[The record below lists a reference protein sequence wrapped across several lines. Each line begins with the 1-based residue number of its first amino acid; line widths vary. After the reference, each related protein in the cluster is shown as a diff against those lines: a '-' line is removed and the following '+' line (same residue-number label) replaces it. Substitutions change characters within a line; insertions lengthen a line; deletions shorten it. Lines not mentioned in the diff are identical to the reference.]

1 MFCVSIKVQY
11 CILYFCEVKIMSVQG
26 VLDIIKAF
34 FDAIIRVFNAL
45 FGKKDEGTNE
55 EGTSNPQA

>member
-1 MFCVSIKVQY
+1 
-11 CILYFCEVKIMSVQG
+11 MSVQG
-26 VLDIIKAF
+26 VLDIIKSF

-55 EGTSNPQA
+55 EGTSKPQA